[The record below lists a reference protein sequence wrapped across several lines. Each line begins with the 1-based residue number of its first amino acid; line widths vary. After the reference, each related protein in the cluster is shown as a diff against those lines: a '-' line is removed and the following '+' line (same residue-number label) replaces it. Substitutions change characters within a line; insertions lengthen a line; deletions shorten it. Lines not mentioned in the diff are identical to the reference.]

1 MVHGVYTNIRYH
13 NIVIVVIILFGI
25 MSNIDFQAVLFVN
38 QKLRCWEKV
47 SSTILNFTLSSK
59 SYCVYVQSYFT
70 HPL

>member
-1 MVHGVYTNIRYH
+1 MHRVCTNLRYH
-13 NIVIVVIILFGI
+13 NVIIVVFIILFGI
-25 MSNIDFQAVLFVN
+25 LSNIDFQSVVLVN
-38 QKLRCWEKV
+38 QELRCWEKV

>member
-1 MVHGVYTNIRYH
+1 MVHGVYTNLRYH

-25 MSNIDFQAVLFVN
+25 LSNIDFHTVVLVN
-38 QKLRCWEKV
+38 QELRCWGKV

-59 SYCVYVQSYFT
+59 SYCVYVQSYLT